1 MANHANEYKERT
13 VSMLLTDEE
22 KRMIAGDYG
31 PGIQR
36 AMDLLIK
43 LGDSF
48 DAEKLVPISYYGQG
62 VERW

>member
-1 MANHANEYKERT
+1 MPMNIRKG
-13 VSMLLTDEE
+13 LLSCCLLIR
-22 KRMIAGDYG
+22 KMRMIAGDCG
-31 PGIQR
+31 PGIQK